1 MPLFVTV
8 TPGTTVTSQTTLD
21 AATLNLLGT
30 PSVQVKGTVDGGS
43 LSLAPGSVGNAA
55 LAANSVTSDKIADGT
70 IATADL
76 ADGSVTNP
84 KLATDSV
91 STIKIQDDAVTYDKI
106 QNVTAQRLL
115 GRHSGASGSVE
126 EISLGTGLEFD
137 GSTLNASQAV
147 LPNFQVTQFN
157 TTADYAL
164 PNANFRS
171 TAVEISEFQT
181 SITPSSD
188 TSGVLV
194 NFNIGFD
201 VNDNTTVAFI
211 LERAIGAGAYF
222 EIGSGATVSP
232 PRLYGIACIP
242 VSFDNL
248 VKMASVQYYDT
259 PATTSEVTYKLKAYS
274 SATGATLYINQDYNS
289 TQSNVSSRMI
299 LQEILNPA

>member
-70 IATADL
+70 IVAADL

-91 STIKIQDDAVTYDKI
+91 STVKIQNDAVTYDKI
-106 QNVTAQRLL
+106 QDVTAARLL
-115 GRHSGASGSVE
+115 GRHSGTSGSVQ

-137 GSTLNASQAV
+137 GSTLKASQAV
-147 LPNFQVTQFN
+147 LPNFQATQFN
-157 TTADYAL
+157 TTHTYSL

-181 SITPSSD
+181 SITPSSN

-201 VNDNTTVAFI
+201 VDAYSTVAFI
-211 LERAIGAGAYF
+211 LERSIGAGAYV
-222 EIGSGATVSP
+222 EIGSGTTVSS
-232 PRLYGIACIP
+232 PRLYGIASIG
-242 VSFDNL
+242 VSADN
-248 VKMASVQYYDT
+248 VVNMASVQYYDA